1 MFETKSKKIRGHQK
15 VTLFI
20 LFIVLIIYILPALF
34 FLFESFQEEKRA
46 ELAFAQNPPDLIT
59 VFTGDTGRIPF
70 ALEKAKEFNYPSL
83 FITGVSSKVATQTI
97 LEAVGSPK
105 YNKNIPLKID
115 YLAKNTLENVISTLS
130 FARKSKDLKRVLI
143 ISHDYHILRIKHII
157 KKINPN
163 DDSHQ
168 FFYYGIAKNY
178 MNLRNL
184 KILFKEIYKMMRTYA
199 FLSLWEKELTQ
210 PIPLSK
216 SYGR

>member
-1 MFETKSKKIRGHQK
+1 MFETEPKKIRGYQK
-15 VTLFI
+15 FTLLIF
-20 LFIVLIIYILPALF
+20 FIVLIFYVVPALF
-34 FLFESFQEEKRA
+34 FLFESFQEEKKTR
-46 ELAFAQNPPDLIT
+46 LAFDKSPPDLIT

-83 FITGVSSKVATQTI
+83 FITGVSSKVATKTI
-97 LEAVGSPK
+97 LEAVGSPE

-115 YLAKNTLENVISTLS
+115 YLAKNTLENVLSTLS
-130 FARKSKDLKRVLI
+130 FARKNRGLKRILI

-163 DDSHQ
+163 NDSHD
-168 FFYYGIAKNY
+168 FFYYGITKNY

-210 PIPLSK
+210 PIPFSK
-216 SYGR
+216 SYGH